1 MNEHDMSDY
10 FLYKHYAQAFH
21 KEIMKVLSQGALRY
35 IEGHGYGD
43 KLVALIA
50 SYEKFE
56 KARSEKFKQQ
66 VVNVWEHELKMHPK
80 CKWDSCEE
88 SRIRYSCEENR
99 IMYSFFCEA
108 HTKELLNNPEAIFF
122 GGQTDKEDN

>member
-1 MNEHDMSDY
+1 MNEHEMSDY

-21 KEIMKVLSQGALRY
+21 KEIKKVLSQGALRY

-43 KLVALIA
+43 NLVALIA

-56 KARSEKFKQQ
+56 KARCEKFKQQ
-66 VVNVWEHELKMHPK
+66 VVDVWEHELKMNPK

-88 SRIRYSCEENR
+88 NR
-99 IMYSFFCEA
+99 VMYSFFCEA
-108 HTKELLNNPEAIFF
+108 HTIELLKNPEAIFF
-122 GGQTDKEDN
+122 GSQTGKEDS